1 MSATQPTQ
9 QSTNKR
15 VAELLFIY
23 SLTPTHP
30 GTGRGGGEI
39 IDLQVQRDEFDIP
52 VIWAS
57 GLKGGVFRSNFTLR
71 CGGNDACRNKVKAI
85 FGLRRGGR
93 RRSRTT
99 HPQWSS

>member
-57 GLKGGVFRSNFTLR
+57 GLKGGSSGAT
-71 CGGNDACRNKVKAI
+71 
-85 FGLRRGGR
+85 
-93 RRSRTT
+93 SR
-99 HPQWSS
+99 